1 MVDSIGGL
9 LGAKGGLPGLGD
21 KTVGAA
27 QPGKEFSEFV
37 KDAARSAVDTVRT
50 GEQQSIKG
58 IKGEAD
64 LNDVVAA
71 VASAEITLQTVMT
84 LRDRVVSAYQQIM
97 RMPI

>member
-1 MVDSIGGL
+1 MVDSIGGPFR
-9 LGAKGGLPGLGD
+9 AKDGLAGLGE
-21 KTVGAA
+21 KTAGAA

-37 KDAARSAVDTVRT
+37 KDAARSAVDTVRV